1 MTTLAV
7 AAPESSEY
15 NPYYGKYIS
24 LITGHEILATLSS
37 QVDRMN
43 MLLSHLGDEEAN
55 FRYAAGKWT
64 IKQALGHVIDTERIF
79 AYRALRIS
87 RNDKTP
93 LAGFEQ
99 NDYVPNGPFDFVS
112 LPELLEE
119 YAAVRR
125 ATVQLFRHLR
135 PEAWHRRGTA
145 SNSEVSVRALA
156 YIIAGHDEH
165 HYRLFREKYAI
176 GKSVAKS

>member
-7 AAPESSEY
+7 PPPEASEY

-24 LITGHEILATLSS
+24 LITGHEILATLNN
-37 QVDRMN
+37 QVDRMKA
-43 MLLSHLGDEEAN
+43 LLSRLGNDEAN
-55 FRYAAGKWT
+55 FRYAPDKWT

-79 AYRALRIS
+79 GYRALRIS

-93 LAGFEQ
+93 LASFEQ
-99 NDYVPNGPFDFVS
+99 NDYVPNGPFEFVS

-119 YAAVRR
+119 YAAVRH
-125 ATVQLFRHLR
+125 ATVLLFRHLR
-135 PEAWHRRGTA
+135 PEAWQRRGMA
-145 SNSEVSVRALA
+145 SSSEVSVRALA

-176 GKSVAKS
+176 GKSVGKS

>member
-7 AAPESSEY
+7 APPEPSEY
-15 NPYYGKYIS
+15 DPYYGKYIS
-24 LITGHEILATLSS
+24 LITGREILATLSH
-37 QVDRMN
+37 QVDRMKS
-43 MLLSHLGDEEAN
+43 LLSPLGNEEGN
-55 FRYAAGKWT
+55 YRYASGKWT
-64 IKQALGHVIDTERIF
+64 IKQALGHLIDAERIF

-93 LAGFEQ
+93 LSTFEQ
-99 NDYVPNGPFDFVS
+99 NDYVPNGPFEFVS

-119 YAAVRR
+119 YASVRR
-125 ATVQLFRHLR
+125 ATVLLFRHLR
-135 PEAWHRRGTA
+135 PEAWQRRGTA

-176 GKSVAKS
+176 GKSVGQS